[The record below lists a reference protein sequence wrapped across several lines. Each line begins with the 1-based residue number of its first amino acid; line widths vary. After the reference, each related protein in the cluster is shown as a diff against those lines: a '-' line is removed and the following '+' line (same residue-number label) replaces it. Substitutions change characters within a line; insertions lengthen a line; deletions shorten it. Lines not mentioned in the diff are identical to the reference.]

1 MNNVTTIPI
10 PLLVAGVGLAG
21 IALGWFVNGLG
32 FLLKRKL
39 TGTPKSER
47 AAYLN
52 TVTDLAAKL
61 RASGMTIEEVHAFE
75 AVLRNPAVASSEAAS
90 GVIDTVDLHDGPR
103 AFDTNFAMKAR
114 ARAAYDV
121 AEAQLNQALTDL
133 RLLSGGDDP
142 KLDEVQDRWTAYRT
156 ALENREL
163 AKYQGGSHATLALA
177 LAGLAETE
185 RRTEEVR
192 TEVAERSARQA

>member
-1 MNNVTTIPI
+1 MTTVPG
-10 PLLVAGVGLAG
+10 PLLIAGVGFVGLV
-21 IALGWFVNGLG
+21 LGWFVNGLG

-39 TGTPKSER
+39 TGTPKTER

-52 TVTDLAAKL
+52 NVTDLAAKL
-61 RASGMTIEEVHAFE
+61 RASGMTIDDVHAFE

-90 GVIDTVDLHDGPR
+90 NVIDHDNFDDEPH
-103 AFDTNFAMKAR
+103 AFHTNFAMKSR

-121 AEAQLNQALTDL
+121 AEAQLGQALMDL
-133 RLLSGGDDP
+133 RLLSGGEDQ
-142 KLDEVQDRWTAYRT
+142 KLDEVQECWVAYRT

-163 AKYQGGSHATLALA
+163 ARYEGGTHATLALA

-192 TEVAERSARQA
+192 AEVAQRSER

>member
-1 MNNVTTIPI
+1 MTTVPVS
-10 PLLVAGVGLAG
+10 LLVAGVGLVG
-21 IALGWFVNGLG
+21 VVLGWFVHGLG

-52 TVTDLAAKL
+52 NVTDLAAKL
-61 RASGMTIEEVHAFE
+61 RASGMTINDVHAFE
-75 AVLRNPAVASSEAAS
+75 AVLRNPAIASSEAAS
-90 GVIDTVDLHDGPR
+90 NVIDEGGVSDEPD
-103 AFDTNFAMKAR
+103 AFHSNFAMKSR

-121 AEAQLNQALTDL
+121 AEAQLGEALMDL
-133 RLLSGGDDP
+133 RLLSGGNDEA
-142 KLDEVQDRWTAYRT
+142 LDEVQERWLAYRT
-156 ALENREL
+156 ALENREM
-163 AKYQGGSHATLALA
+163 AKYHGGTHATLALA

-192 TEVAERSARQA
+192 AEVVERAAR